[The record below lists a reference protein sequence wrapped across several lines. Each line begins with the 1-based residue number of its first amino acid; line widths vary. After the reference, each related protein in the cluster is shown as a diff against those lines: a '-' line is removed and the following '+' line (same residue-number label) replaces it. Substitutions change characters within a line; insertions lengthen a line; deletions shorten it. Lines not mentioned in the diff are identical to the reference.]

1 MRISDWSSDVCSSD
15 LGRQHIDPLALRQHL
30 PFLWMVDAVPA
41 EQGTRYRYRLI
52 GTEIVAARG
61 GDDTGKFVDE
71 VNRELAGRQDVSARF
86 ALVLLNG
93 RAHWRQI
100 GRAHV

>member
-1 MRISDWSSDVCSSD
+1 
-15 LGRQHIDPLALRQHL
+15 
-30 PFLWMVDAVPA
+30 MVDAVPA

-93 RAHWRQI
+93 RAHWRLGPPLWVNII
-100 GRAHV
+100 GDRAPYIENIYMPLAGEDGAPGIVLAVK